1 MHRDNIFSKIP
12 ATLPQELLEELVSAG
27 GTRIERI
34 ISKGHTTPEGTWYD
48 QNTSEWVMVVHGS
61 ARLRFEVD
69 DVVLSMQAGDWIT
82 IPAHVKHRV
91 EWTDPDRETIWL
103 AVHYA

>member
-1 MHRDNIFSKIP
+1 MHRHNIFSKIP
-12 ATLPQELLEELVSAG
+12 ASLPHELLEELVRAG

-48 QNTSEWVMVVHGS
+48 QETNEWVMVVQGR
-61 ARLRFEVD
+61 ARLRFEED

-91 EWTDPDRETIWL
+91 EWTDPDQETIWL
-103 AVHYA
+103 AVHYP

>member
-1 MHRDNIFSKIP
+1 MHRDNLFSKIP

-48 QNTSEWVMVVHGS
+48 QNTSEWVMVVQGS